1 MCMFKYI
8 YTYTYIYIYTYAY
21 TYIHTYIYIYI
32 RHILDFN
39 NSKISKIGQNVEQLK
54 VGGFAQSASEFGE
67 LEKPNWEE
75 THNSV
80 RP

>member
-8 YTYTYIYIYTYAY
+8 YIHTHTYIYIHTHIH
-21 TYIHTYIYIYI
+21 TYIHTYIYI

>member
-21 TYIHTYIYIYI
+21 TYIHIYI